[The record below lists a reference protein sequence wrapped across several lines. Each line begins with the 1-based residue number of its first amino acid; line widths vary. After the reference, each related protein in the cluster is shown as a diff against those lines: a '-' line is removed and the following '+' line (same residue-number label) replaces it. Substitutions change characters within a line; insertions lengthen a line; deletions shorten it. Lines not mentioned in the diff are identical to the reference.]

1 MVLLTTYLDPCIL
14 PATQERALRRAG
26 KHLLFTEEAA
36 MKPFAP
42 TSAHFGS
49 LQSRHIFSPGYGHY
63 MRCCVCPF
71 RREASPA
78 RPRAGSPGVA
88 QRDDPGSQ
96 RSCDSGRYGNTEQPG
111 KRVQP
116 RIYFGR
122 QRTLHIFAGS
132 RRDLQLESG
141 SHGIPDLR
149 AEWNSADRRSD
160 RNSGCN
166 PHGRPSHPN
175 GGGSRYGSGLK
186 HRQCQCGYGHLRAA
200 SC

>member
-1 MVLLTTYLDPCIL
+1 
-14 PATQERALRRAG
+14 
-26 KHLLFTEEAA
+26 

-42 TSAHFGS
+42 TSAHFVRSS
-49 LQSRHIFSPGYGHY
+49 LGTSLVRVTGITCAVVCALFAGRPHLHAQGQAALASLSGTIQDRSGAVIPGATVTLSNPEKGFSREFTSD
-63 MRCCVCPF
+63 
-71 RREASPA
+71 A
-78 RPRAGSPGVA
+78 
-88 QRDDPGSQ
+88 
-96 RSCDSGRYGNTEQPG
+96 SGRYTFSLVP
-111 KRVQP
+111 
-116 RIYFGR
+116 
-122 QRTLHIFAGS
+122 AG
-132 RRDLQLESG
+132 DLQLESG